1 MTESKKKLAVSR
13 HGRKTDA
20 CNSSGV
26 SDLPNF
32 IGPTLT
38 ITISEGQR
46 ISMTSHKALEACVS
60 SPVSGIRRQDPQSHR
75 MEAGFWGWRCSN
87 TAARSSAS
95 VGSIRAC
102 PLAPMK
108 WACAETHRLQAAG
121 TTTNSDTSSRRCSPP
136 REATH
141 PGQPRPVR
149 ANSITP
155 HGVGA
160 LRTPTS
166 AKAIIAENH
175 EARHM
180 AGLRFDAWVPHG
192 QEVHSGASLLCTF
205 PSASAA
211 FRPRPCQGR
220 PSQRSSTH
228 RLLPPLDDVFRHG
241 GIGDVPGDG
250 LAMVQALRAFELH
263 LVLMTGGMG
272 SSSMYTSP

>member
-60 SPVSGIRRQDPQSHR
+60 SPVPGIRRQDPQSHR

-136 REATH
+136 REAPH
-141 PGQPRPVR
+141 PMGNLDLCGPIPLPHTESGPCGLRHPPRRSLQRTTKPGTWPGFVLMLGYRMARKSIPAHRCCAPFLPPVR
-149 ANSITP
+149 RSGP
-155 HGVGA
+155 GPVKVA
-160 LRTPTS
+160 LHSGQAPTAS
-166 AKAIIAENH
+166 FH
-175 EARHM
+175 HWTMYSGM
-180 AGLRFDAWVPHG
+180 AG
-192 QEVHSGASLLCTF
+192 
-205 PSASAA
+205 SAMY
-211 FRPRPCQGR
+211 P
-220 PSQRSSTH
+220 
-228 RLLPPLDDVFRHG
+228 
-241 GIGDVPGDG
+241 
-250 LAMVQALRAFELH
+250 AMVLQWYKRSGPLNF
-263 LVLMTGGMG
+263 T
-272 SSSMYTSP
+272 SSL